1 MKKIFYKNEIMNLEI
16 DKKILEKFSGDIKV
30 FFYSAGCE
38 WTKVNI
44 TEDFQKEW
52 LSFIEIDGKNVYFQK
67 TDQEHLDWAKI
78 LPKVDNSE
86 HSKNDKY
93 LFISPKVQW

>member
-38 WTKVNI
+38 
-44 TEDFQKEW
+44 
-52 LSFIEIDGKNVYFQK
+52 
-67 TDQEHLDWAKI
+67 
-78 LPKVDNSE
+78 
-86 HSKNDKY
+86 
-93 LFISPKVQW
+93 